1 MQNPDSADAS
11 NTLTYISLTEELEH
25 VIGATVK
32 TTVDEAIKKAVHTSI
47 PTIIQSA
54 VERSMKQGF
63 QEGFAQLAA
72 LMEMQKPTG
81 SAVQSSV
88 LAYAEKHV
96 LIRDERNLNEWNIRL
111 ANREI
116 FECYADFFG
125 RIIIPN
131 AHYGRGDN
139 AFYTLVDCL
148 FTRDFWKQF
157 TWTGISRG
165 EKCKRGFREYGNV
178 TQLLLCII
186 QVGDPTFNAQMIEAF
201 CKTKLFRHCKQRS
214 DSRLLRKS
222 TVRPGRGFKGEKGN
236 DKAK

>member
-1 MQNPDSADAS
+1 MQNPDSAVPTSLIFDNIYYDENPTVAPEEIINKIEATDAS

-54 VERSMKQGF
+54 VERSMKQSF

-96 LIRDERNLNEWNIRL
+96 LIRDEKDLNEWNIRL

-116 FECYADFFG
+116 FECYAD
-125 RIIIPN
+125 
-131 AHYGRGDN
+131 
-139 AFYTLVDCL
+139 
-148 FTRDFWKQF
+148 
-157 TWTGISRG
+157 
-165 EKCKRGFREYGNV
+165 
-178 TQLLLCII
+178 
-186 QVGDPTFNAQMIEAF
+186 
-201 CKTKLFRHCKQRS
+201 
-214 DSRLLRKS
+214 
-222 TVRPGRGFKGEKGN
+222 
-236 DKAK
+236 

>member
-1 MQNPDSADAS
+1 
-11 NTLTYISLTEELEH
+11 
-25 VIGATVK
+25 
-32 TTVDEAIKKAVHTSI
+32 
-47 PTIIQSA
+47 
-54 VERSMKQGF
+54 
-63 QEGFAQLAA
+63 
-72 LMEMQKPTG
+72 MEMQKPTG

-96 LIRDERNLNEWNIRL
+96 LIRDEKDLDEWNIRL

-116 FECYADFFG
+116 FECYADYFG
-125 RIIIPN
+125 KIIIPN
-131 AHYGRGDN
+131 AYYGRGDN
-139 AFYTLVDCL
+139 AFYTIVDCL

-186 QVGDPTFNAQMIEAF
+186 QVGDPTYNAQMIEAF
-201 CKTKLFRHCKQRS
+201 CKTKLFRHCKPRS

-222 TVRPGRGFKGEKGN
+222 TVRPGRGRKGEKGN
-236 DKAK
+236 DKAKKSDRGEREEERDKSVEVRANEEEVKDANGYDEEEEEEEDTDRDASYEESVCEENTGNDS

>member
-1 MQNPDSADAS
+1 
-11 NTLTYISLTEELEH
+11 
-25 VIGATVK
+25 
-32 TTVDEAIKKAVHTSI
+32 
-47 PTIIQSA
+47 
-54 VERSMKQGF
+54 
-63 QEGFAQLAA
+63 
-72 LMEMQKPTG
+72 MEIQKPTG

-96 LIRDERNLNEWNIRL
+96 LIRDEKDLNEWNIRL

-186 QVGDPTFNAQMIEAF
+186 QVGDPTYNAQMIEAF
-201 CKTKLFRHCKQRS
+201 CKTKFFRHCKQRS

-222 TVRPGRGFKGEKGN
+222 TVRPGRGCKGEKGN
-236 DKAK
+236 DKAKKSDRGEREEERDKSVEVRANEEEVKDANGYHEEEEEDTDRDASYEESVCEENTGNDL